1 MSRKRRESPI
11 PRVLLSLLGAA
22 FILWAVV
29 SLMLGIFGERAT
41 ATLDSI
47 RRVGGERP
55 EVRPGRYTYSLG
67 YTFTSLEG
75 KEIHGFSTKIGG
87 ATFIKANGTG
97 RIAVRYFPAAPFL
110 NAPETDACLSLRHP
124 VLIGTGLLL
133 IVLMNRKKT

>member
-11 PRVLLSLLGAA
+11 PRVLLSLLCAA

-75 KEIHGFSTKIGG
+75 KEIHGFSTQIGG
-87 ATFIKANGTG
+87 ATFIKADGTG
-97 RIAVRYFPAAPFL
+97 RIAVRYF
-110 NAPETDACLSLRHP
+110 LRRP
-124 VLIGTGLLL
+124 S
-133 IVLMNRKKT
+133 